1 MCAIDAA
8 TFRQSEAQLQPKRP
22 QIEKVTPSAS
32 FAPSSSAGGVTLK
45 VVLAQLQRMD
55 ARLDTLSDELCQV
68 NSRVSCIAWWQ
79 ARLGGF
85 VESPCHSLKAFE
97 DDDDDDDEDE
107 DEDDSSSNDDMM
119 IAWLTYPL

>member
-45 VVLAQLQRMD
+45 VVLAQL
-55 ARLDTLSDELCQV
+55 
-68 NSRVSCIAWWQ
+68 
-79 ARLGGF
+79 
-85 VESPCHSLKAFE
+85 
-97 DDDDDDDEDE
+97 
-107 DEDDSSSNDDMM
+107 
-119 IAWLTYPL
+119 